1 MDKKTQ
7 IIEAALS
14 RFSYYGFAKTTMNEI
29 AEDVHISKANLYYY
43 YPDKFSLIKDVFLF
57 LRHELEKQQKPIID
71 AFEGGVLG
79 TINSLLELDAE
90 FTRKYYMLYINENLE
105 WVKGLDLEDLFEKS
119 RVKEIK
125 WVRTVLVKG
134 VENKEITISEKD
146 LNRVSGVI
154 LETINGLM
162 LGRTIKDIVSGI
174 PDKENVK
181 EVERIQ
187 KEAVE
192 LLIKGLGYSST
203 IK

>member
-90 FTRKYYMLYINENLE
+90 FVRKYYMLYINENLE

>member
-1 MDKKTQ
+1 VDKKTQ

-43 YPDKFSLIKDVFLF
+43 YSDKFSLIKDVFLF

>member
-43 YPDKFSLIKDVFLF
+43 YSDKFSLIKDVFLF

-90 FTRKYYMLYINENLE
+90 FVRKYYMLYINENLE

>member
-90 FTRKYYMLYINENLE
+90 FVRKYYMLYINENLE

-125 WVRTVLVKG
+125 WVRAVLVKG

>member
-90 FTRKYYMLYINENLE
+90 FIRKYYMLYINENLE

>member
-43 YPDKFSLIKDVFLF
+43 YSDKFSLIKDVFLF

>member
-7 IIEAALS
+7 IIEVALS

-43 YPDKFSLIKDVFLF
+43 YSDKFSLIKDVFLF

>member
-134 VENKEITISEKD
+134 VENKEITIKEKD

>member
-1 MDKKTQ
+1 VDKKTQ
-7 IIEAALS
+7 IIEVALS

-43 YPDKFSLIKDVFLF
+43 YSDKFSLIKDVFLF

>member
-90 FTRKYYMLYINENLE
+90 FIRKYYMLYINENLE

-125 WVRTVLVKG
+125 WVRAVLVKG